1 VVSLNIWYFSA
12 HDQPRGLSSRTYDYS
27 LELVKR
33 GHKVTFFTNS
43 FCHWSHLDILEQSE
57 KWRIENIDG
66 IRIVWLKT
74 IPYSGNGL
82 GRGLNMLSNALRCLQ
97 VASVLSDVPDV
108 VLGPSVPLGTG
119 WAAARIAKRK
129 NAPFV
134 FEVRDVWPAILVDDG
149 GLSKW
154 SPIYFAFRH
163 LEKQLYRQASVISST
178 LPYLCDHVAES
189 GGDPVKVHW
198 TPNGVSLNRFTG
210 KDTYDGGKNMPLT
223 VMYVGGFGQ
232 AHDVITLVRA
242 ANILN
247 KRQRGKFKF
256 IMIGDG
262 VKKQECVDESKKLG
276 LTNIE
281 FRDSVPK
288 SEVPNVQME
297 SDILVACVTQSDSY
311 RFGLNLNKIYD
322 YYGSSRPVVFSG
334 TAPND
339 PAKESGSGISVDPE
353 KPDLL
358 ANAFE
363 ELLAMTPSQRKRM
376 GEIGRQHVESKYNM
390 NFLGEKM
397 EQLLINTSNINVI

>member
-1 VVSLNIWYFSA
+1 M
-12 HDQPRGLSSRTYDYS
+12 
-27 LELVKR
+27 ELVNR
-33 GHKVTFFTNS
+33 GHEVTFFTNS
-43 FCHWSHLDILEQSE
+43 YCHWSHQDVLGPSE

-66 IRIVWLKT
+66 IRIIWLKT

-82 GRGLNMLSNALRCLQ
+82 RRGLNMLSNARRCLQ

-129 NAPFV
+129 KAPFV
-134 FEVRDVWPAILVDDG
+134 FEVRDVWPSILVDDG

-154 SPIYFAFRH
+154 SPIYFVFRH

-178 LPYLCDHVAES
+178 LPYLFDHVAES
-189 GGDPVKVHW
+189 GGDPDKVHW
-198 TPNGVSLNRFTG
+198 MPNGVSLNRFTG
-210 KDTYDGGKNMPLT
+210 MDAYDGGKNIPLT

-242 ANILN
+242 AGILHN
-247 KRQRGKFKF
+247 RQRGKFKF

-262 VKKQECVDESKKLG
+262 VKKQECVDESKALG
-276 LTNIE
+276 LTDID
-281 FRDSVPK
+281 FRDPVPK
-288 SEVPNVQME
+288 SEVPYVQME
-297 SDILVACVTQSDSY
+297 SDILVACVTRSDSY

-339 PAKESGSGISVDPE
+339 PTRESGSGISIPPE
-353 KPDLL
+353 NPSLL
-358 ANAFE
+358 AKAFE
-363 ELLAMTPSQRKRM
+363 ELLSMTSSQRKKM
-376 GEIGRQHVESKYNM
+376 GLIGRQHVESKYNM
-390 NFLGEKM
+390 NLLGEKM
-397 EQLLINTSNINVI
+397 EKLLINVCVI